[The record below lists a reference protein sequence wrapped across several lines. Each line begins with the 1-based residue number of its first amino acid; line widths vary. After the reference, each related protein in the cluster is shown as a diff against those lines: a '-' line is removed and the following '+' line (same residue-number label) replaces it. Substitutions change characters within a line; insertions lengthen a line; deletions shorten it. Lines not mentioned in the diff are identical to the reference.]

1 MRFSQE
7 ALRKLTA
14 AIEQNASVYLYGATG
29 FGKTSVAERALD
41 RAAAVWISGSD
52 TENHVIQRLEDCGA
66 SEYIV
71 LDDLHCLE
79 SAMLQRKIVQ
89 MVSKEGFRMV
99 MIGRA
104 PLPAWASAL
113 TLQAEMVIISEDEL
127 RVTEDELAALC
138 DSLGL
143 KLPTERVQFWIERT
157 EGNAMALNLLI
168 RRLRQGDRDGDAL
181 AEDMRRAFM
190 DYLDEEIISR

>member
-1 MRFSQE
+1 MNNQMRFSQE

-52 TENHVIQRLEDCGA
+52 AENHVIQRLEDCNA

-89 MVSKEGFRMV
+89 MVGKEGFRMV

-127 RVTEDELAALC
+127 MAKMYAAC
-138 DSLGL
+138 PAVSQTAASSFGTSRGMRSLS
-143 KLPTERVQFWIERT
+143 
-157 EGNAMALNLLI
+157 
-168 RRLRQGDRDGDAL
+168 RR
-181 AEDMRRAFM
+181 
-190 DYLDEEIISR
+190 IPSV